1 MAEFDKEKLIEIAS
15 EKLGL
20 TKEGLREMLRTGNV
34 SAITSNLSQSD
45 REKVEKVMNDPK
57 LAEKF
62 KKQYKG

>member
-20 TKEGLREMLRTGNV
+20 TKDGLREMLRTGNV
-34 SAITSNLSQSD
+34 NAITSNLSQSD

>member
-20 TKEGLREMLRTGNV
+20 TKEGLSEMLKTGNV
-34 SAITSNLSQSD
+34 KAITSNLSESD
-45 REKVEKVMNDPK
+45 RQKVEKVMNDPK

-62 KKQYKG
+62 RKQYKG

>member
-20 TKEGLREMLRTGNV
+20 TKYGLREMLRTGNV

-45 REKVEKVMNDPK
+45 REKVEKVMNNPE

-62 KKQYKG
+62 RKQYKG

>member
-20 TKEGLREMLRTGNV
+20 TKEGLSEMLKTGNV
-34 SAITSNLSQSD
+34 QAITSNLSESD
-45 REKVEKVMNDPK
+45 RQKVEKVMNDPR

-62 KKQYKG
+62 RKKYKG

>member
-20 TKEGLREMLRTGNV
+20 TKEGLSEMLRTGNV
-34 SAITSNLSQSD
+34 QAITSNLSKSD

-62 KKQYKG
+62 KKQYRG

>member
-20 TKEGLREMLRTGNV
+20 TKEGLSEMLKTGNV
-34 SAITSNLSQSD
+34 QAITSNLSEID
-45 REKVEKVMNDPK
+45 RQKVEKVMNDPR

-62 KKQYKG
+62 RKQYKG

>member
-20 TKEGLREMLRTGNV
+20 TKEGLSEMLRTGNV
-34 SAITSNLSQSD
+34 QAITSNLSKTD
-45 REKVEKVMNDPK
+45 REKVERVMNDPK

-62 KKQYKG
+62 KNQYKG

>member
-1 MAEFDKEKLIEIAS
+1 MTEFNREKLIEIAS

-20 TKEGLREMLRTGNV
+20 TKEGLSEMLRTGNV
-34 SAITSNLSQSD
+34 EAITSNLSRSD
-45 REKVEKVMNDPK
+45 REKVEKVMNNPE

>member
-20 TKEGLREMLRTGNV
+20 TKEGLSEMLRTGNV
-34 SAITSNLSQSD
+34 QAITSNLSESD
-45 REKVEKVMNDPK
+45 RQKVERVMNDPK

-62 KKQYKG
+62 RKQYKG

>member
-1 MAEFDKEKLIEIAS
+1 MAELNKEKLIEIAS

-34 SAITSNLSQSD
+34 QAITSNLSPSD
-45 REKVEKVMNDPK
+45 REKVEKVMNNPE

>member
-20 TKEGLREMLRTGNV
+20 TKEGLSEMLRTGNV
-34 SAITSNLSQSD
+34 QAITSNLSKSD
-45 REKVEKVMNDPK
+45 REKVERVMNDPK

-62 KKQYKG
+62 KNQYKG

>member
-20 TKEGLREMLRTGNV
+20 TKEVLSEMLRTGNV
-34 SAITSNLSQSD
+34 QAITSNLSKSD
-45 REKVEKVMNDPK
+45 REKVERVMNDPQ

-62 KKQYKG
+62 KKQYRG

>member
-1 MAEFDKEKLIEIAS
+1 MTEFNREKLIEIAS

-20 TKEGLREMLRTGNV
+20 TKEGLSEMLRTGNV
-34 SAITSNLSQSD
+34 EAITSNLSQSD
-45 REKVEKVMNDPK
+45 REKVEKVMNNPE

>member
-20 TKEGLREMLRTGNV
+20 TKEGLSEMLRTGNV
-34 SAITSNLSQSD
+34 QAITSNLSKSD
-45 REKVEKVMNDPK
+45 REKVERVMNDPK

>member
-20 TKEGLREMLRTGNV
+20 TKEGLSEMLRTGNV
-34 SAITSNLSQSD
+34 QAITSNLSKSD
-45 REKVEKVMNDPK
+45 REKVERVMNDPK

-62 KKQYKG
+62 KKQYRG

>member
-20 TKEGLREMLRTGNV
+20 TKEGLSEMLKTGNV
-34 SAITSNLSQSD
+34 QAITSNLSESD
-45 REKVEKVMNDPK
+45 RQKVEKVMNDPK

-62 KKQYKG
+62 RKQYKG

>member
-20 TKEGLREMLRTGNV
+20 TKEGLSEMLKTGNV
-34 SAITSNLSQSD
+34 QAITSNLSESD
-45 REKVEKVMNDPK
+45 RQKVEKVMNDPR

-62 KKQYKG
+62 RKQYKG

>member
-20 TKEGLREMLRTGNV
+20 TKEGLQEMLRTGNV
-34 SAITSNLSQSD
+34 QAITSNLSKSD
-45 REKVEKVMNDPK
+45 REKVERVMNDPK

-62 KKQYKG
+62 KNQYKG

>member
-20 TKEGLREMLRTGNV
+20 TKEGLSEMLRTGNV
-34 SAITSNLSQSD
+34 QAITSNLSKSD

-62 KKQYKG
+62 KNQYKG